1 MCFKNSKI
9 QYNINAATVGAI
21 NVNSF
26 LSLSVGGS
34 IRKNRKKKQKSYKNH
49 HAVREITRGA
59 NPQKYDRSILA
70 QIFLCQGMRIWR
82 IWFKFIILKDQ
93 LS

>member
-1 MCFKNSKI
+1 MSLNLCFKNSKI

-49 HAVREITRGA
+49 HVVREITRGA
-59 NPQKYDRSILA
+59 NLQKYDRNILA
-70 QIFLCQGMRIWR
+70 QIFP
-82 IWFKFIILKDQ
+82 
-93 LS
+93 LSRYADLADLV

>member
-1 MCFKNSKI
+1 MSSNLCFKNSKI

-34 IRKNRKKKQKSYKNH
+34 IRKNRKKKQKSYTNH

-59 NPQKYDRSILA
+59 NPQKYDRNILA
-70 QIFLCQGMRIWR
+70 QIFP
-82 IWFKFIILKDQ
+82 
-93 LS
+93 LSRYADLADLV